1 MRVSIKNWRRFQH
14 FKDRRPPWIKL
25 YRELLDDRQWHELPP
40 ECAKLLIECWLLASE
55 QNALG
60 TITGDI
66 EDIAFRLH
74 RTKDEV
80 WPLLQTVALHGFID
94 ISSDDDTDM
103 ISGRHQSDAP
113 ETETEAKTKT
123 KKSKSKRPTYS
134 PEFETVWNLHRRG
147 PKAKAYEEWRRAV
160 DDSITQD
167 DLVMALKSYVATLT
181 PDFQGVHLFRYIK
194 DQRWE
199 EGISEVPGV
208 LKRSILTSAPM
219 KVMP

>member
-1 MRVSIKNWRRFQH
+1 MKVSIKNWRRFQH

-40 ECAKLLIECWLLASE
+40 DCAKLLIECWLLASE
-55 QNALG
+55 QHVEG

-74 RTKDEV
+74 RTVDEV

-94 ISSDDDTDM
+94 ISSDDDANV
-103 ISGRHQSDAP
+103 ISERYQSDTP
-113 ETETEAKTKT
+113 ETETKT
-123 KKSKSKRPTYS
+123 KKNTNKRRVYPS
-134 PEFETVWNLHRRG
+134 EFEIIWNLHRRG

-160 DDSITQD
+160 DDVITQD
-167 DLVMALKSYVATLT
+167 ELIKALRGYAATLT

-199 EGISEVPGV
+199 EGVGDVPGV
-208 LKRSILTSAPM
+208 LKRNIITSAPM